1 MSRETN
7 STTPCLFYTVGIVSH
22 SDLVTGQNS
31 HQICIVPTDLSWSR
45 VTAVMGMLFEQ
56 KKLAISTFKNGV
68 SFSTLKRKDTG
79 ANQQLSS
86 LGMSTPSFSKAPM
99 SRSRN
104 TPLPYNCNV
113 PTFDGRAPFR
123 LPEYKDLQKL
133 HTEIT
138 PGSAVIVLFTLGAYD
153 LSDGGAMSY
162 GVTCGVSLNI
172 QSVVLIADP
181 LKADSPIMSNFTSN
195 TTFHLG
201 VLSETDSSDSENESE
216 NVDDQAE
223 LM

>member
-1 MSRETN
+1 
-7 STTPCLFYTVGIVSH
+7 
-22 SDLVTGQNS
+22 
-31 HQICIVPTDLSWSR
+31 
-45 VTAVMGMLFEQ
+45 
-56 KKLAISTFKNGV
+56 
-68 SFSTLKRKDTG
+68 
-79 ANQQLSS
+79 
-86 LGMSTPSFSKAPM
+86 
-99 SRSRN
+99 
-104 TPLPYNCNV
+104 
-113 PTFDGRAPFR
+113 
-123 LPEYKDLQKL
+123 
-133 HTEIT
+133 
-138 PGSAVIVLFTLGAYD
+138 
-153 LSDGGAMSY
+153 MSY